1 MKLMKVFNS
10 KEAAARCEHGFITQN
25 CPSCNPAGRAE
36 QHHGRVFNLIQHL
49 VPTLEE
55 FSLVGR
61 PEHPNIIQNTIN
73 EIADDHKAT
82 FPECR
87 YCEILQNPQRAPDI
101 MDLLNE
107 QPAPYVAP
115 TDHIPTENEH
125 TFDGEPTTQIKT
137 HPTEILPQVKAE
149 RFIDFD

>member
-1 MKLMKVFNS
+1 MKVFNS
-10 KEAAARCEHGFITQN
+10 KEATARCEHGFITQN

-49 VPTLEE
+49 VPTLNE
-55 FSLVGR
+55 FALVGR

-73 EIADDHKAT
+73 EVAADHKST

-87 YCEILQNPQRAPDI
+87 YCEILQDPQRAPDI

-107 QPAPYVAP
+107 EPTSYVAP
-115 TDHIPTENEH
+115 TAHIPDEHEH
-125 TFDGEPTTQIKT
+125 TFVDEPTTEIKYE
-137 HPTEILPQVKAE
+137 PTEVLPQVKAE